1 MYGPR
6 RFVAS
11 SGGTVDWIQDRWSDL
26 TNIGSATWL
35 AIAAWAAVVVALAA
49 LIYAHQQIRRNR
61 QLNAEQIRPHVVMF
75 MEPDAA
81 DWHLIEL
88 VVRNFG
94 QTAAYDIQF
103 AFSNPPTIARY
114 EDGYQDGM
122 VDVVE
127 LSLPDELPVLAPGQE
142 WRTMWDSAMDRNQ
155 IGNDIESRFVGAVS
169 YYDRPATDGR
179 RFGRKRLAFRT
190 KIDLDWNTLPPV
202 PRLELMTAH
211 DLAQQERRKLELLRS
226 VLTYFQYAAQETRPD
241 VLQAEIERINQARE
255 QTQDRLRNRELDA
268 TTKLRLPW
276 VDNSASG
283 RHHRNSN

>member
-1 MYGPR
+1 
-6 RFVAS
+6 
-11 SGGTVDWIQDRWSDL
+11 
-26 TNIGSATWL
+26 
-35 AIAAWAAVVVALAA
+35 

-179 RFGRKRLAFRT
+179 RFGRKRRAFRT

-226 VLTYFQYAAQETRPD
+226 VLTYFQCAAQETRPD
-241 VLQAEIERINQARE
+241 VLQTEIERINQARE
-255 QTQDRLRNRELDA
+255 QTQDRLRTRELDA